1 MKSSGG
7 NDEFRRAR
15 RKLSAIFRSET
26 HLRGINARQL
36 SEMAEVH
43 YNSVYR
49 VLSGEDAYLSS
60 YQRMAR
66 SLGLKL
72 SLQDEDELLQTPQDV
87 QVACPQC
94 GQVQVINGSD
104 ESGWCVCAGCGT
116 RMRVLKVVSYTARLE
131 TAYERGKYADD
142 DE

>member
-1 MKSSGG
+1 MPKSGG
-7 NDEFRRAR
+7 SDEFRRER
-15 RKLSAIFRSET
+15 RKLAAIFRKEA
-26 HLRGINARQL
+26 HLRGISSKAL

-49 VLSGEDAYLSS
+49 VLSGEDAYISS

-72 SLQDEDELLQTPQDV
+72 ALQDEDEVLQTPQDV

-94 GQVQVINGSD
+94 AQVQVINGSD

-116 RMRVLKVVSYTARLE
+116 RMRVLKVVTYTARQE
-131 TAYERGKYADD
+131 TAYERGKYSDD
-142 DE
+142 D

>member
-1 MKSSGG
+1 MKPTGG
-7 NDEFRRAR
+7 LDEFRRMR
-15 RKLSAIFRSET
+15 RKLAAIFRRET
-26 HLRGINARQL
+26 HLRGITARQL

-49 VLSGEDAYLSS
+49 VLSGEDAYISS

-72 SLQDEDELLQTPQDV
+72 ALQDEDELLQTPQDV

-94 GQVQVINGSD
+94 HQMQVIEGSD
-104 ESGWCVCAGCGT
+104 ESGWCVCAGCET
-116 RMRVLKVVSYTARLE
+116 RMRVLKVVTYTARQE